1 MYSCVDGR
9 MRSLSSFVVK
19 ILCHIC
25 KGKIST
31 FVVLEGKK
39 KRPCGDIPFLG
50 FPLPLL
56 EGVVAFRM
64 CAVTT
69 VERWQLGSSEAN
81 VGGFRG

>member
-39 KRPCGDIPFLG
+39 NGLVETFLS
-50 FPLPLL
+50 L
-56 EGVVAFRM
+56 VSH
-64 CAVTT
+64 CHC
-69 VERWQLGSSEAN
+69 
-81 VGGFRG
+81 

>member
-31 FVVLEGKK
+31 FVVLEEKK
-39 KRPCGDIPFLG
+39 NSLVETF
-50 FPLPLL
+50 LPL
-56 EGVVAFRM
+56 VSH
-64 CAVTT
+64 CHC
-69 VERWQLGSSEAN
+69 
-81 VGGFRG
+81 

>member
-9 MRSLSSFVVK
+9 IRSLSSFVVK

-31 FVVLEGKK
+31 FVVLEEKK
-39 KRPCGDIPFLG
+39 KQPCGDIPSLG

-56 EGVVAFRM
+56 EGMVAFRM
-64 CAVTT
+64 CALTT
-69 VERWQLGSSEAN
+69 VERWQL
-81 VGGFRG
+81 